1 MSWPKHE
8 NVIAWKYLLESINRS
23 KKLLDSNCLYPG
35 GKAKRSFQ
43 RTFEALLG
51 IGEIGLLEKLRNEG
65 ARRSEARPGN
75 ELVFLKGEARQPV
88 AGCGGT
94 IFLSDRRR

>member
-1 MSWPKHE
+1 MS
-8 NVIAWKYLLESINRS
+8 RTR
-23 KKLLDSNCLYPG
+23 
-35 GKAKRSFQ
+35 GKAKRSVQ
-43 RTFEALLG
+43 RTFEAVLG

-88 AGCGGT
+88 AGCGGP
-94 IFLSDRRR
+94 IFSPDRRP